1 MRLAWPVMTE
11 QILATVTQMVDVA
24 MVGRLG
30 AASIA
35 AVGISMQ
42 PLMLAFSLF
51 AALSVGTT
59 AVVARAVGAGD
70 PREAS
75 RALRQSLFI
84 GTLLATVVCTLAY
97 RYAHLVVGI
106 MGPQPDV
113 LRLGIGYV
121 RVVLPGVIFMV
132 ASFSISAALRGAG
145 DTITP
150 MKVNLG
156 VNLLNPIL
164 NYIFIFGA
172 FGFPALGVRGAALG
186 STLARSAGG
195 IVLLVMITRGPSRL
209 RVLWRQ
215 GQVFE
220 RDMISRIVRVGLPAA
235 LEQFVSRVGQ
245 VFFLRVVSSLGTLAY
260 AAHTVA
266 VSVESISFMP
276 AFGFATAAT
285 TLVGHYLGAGDHDMA
300 ERSAWATWKIT
311 TLIATGAAV
320 LMLTIPGPMMRL
332 FTDDVGVVATGVRL
346 LRIVA
351 LAQIPMTT
359 FFVMA
364 GGLRGAGDT
373 RSMLYISTGSVWM
386 VRLLPAALFVGTFG
400 KGLEFVW
407 YAMVADWF
415 VRATLATLRFRSGAW
430 KKIEV

>member
-1 MRLAWPVMTE
+1 MRLAWPVMAE

-35 AVGISMQ
+35 AVGISLQ

-70 PREAS
+70 PKEAS

-84 GTLLATVVCTLAY
+84 GTLLATVVCALAY

-121 RVVLPGVIFMV
+121 RVVLPGVVFMV

-145 DTITP
+145 DTLTP

-172 FGFPALGVRGAALG
+172 FGFPSLGVRGAALG
-186 STLARSAGG
+186 TTLARSAGG
-195 IVLLVMITRGPSRL
+195 IVLLIMITRGPSPL
-209 RVLWRQ
+209 RISWSQGKVL
-215 GQVFE
+215 E
-220 RDMISRIVRVGLPAA
+220 RDMIARIVRVGVPAA
-235 LEQFVSRVGQ
+235 LEQFISRVGQ

-266 VSVESISFMP
+266 VNVESISFMP

-285 TLVGHYLGAGDHDMA
+285 TLVGQYLGAGDGEMA

-311 TLIATGAAV
+311 TLIATGAAL
-320 LMLTIPGPMMRL
+320 LMLAIPEPMMRL
-332 FTDDVGVVATGVRL
+332 FTDDAEVVATGARL

-373 RSMLYISTGSVWM
+373 RIMLYISTGSIWL
-386 VRLLPAALFVGTFG
+386 VRLLPATIFVGVFG

-415 VRATLATLRFRSGAW
+415 VRAALAAVRFRSGSW
-430 KKIEV
+430 KRIEV